1 MSAETTL
8 EKLNGKY
15 SGSAVTALA
24 NDGKWAEAAELA
36 GKSGMW
42 GLWSECRVAGGLT
55 ANTEDRSALLAA
67 VAASRKSKFS
77 R

>member
-1 MSAETTL
+1 MSTETTL
-8 EKLNGKY
+8 AKLNSRY
-15 SGSAVTALA
+15 AGSAVTVLA

-55 ANTEDRSALLAA
+55 ANDEDRSALLAA
-67 VAASRKSKFS
+67 VAAARKAKFA